1 MHAEP
6 YDRRPERLDGA
17 KASNHAESAICTVVA
32 FHTGRSA
39 AEECELW
46 LESSTNNGKTWEQAT
61 PTYSLNIL
69 SGLEYAFSP
78 AVADG
83 TGHLVRA
90 CVQGNAAKKC
100 SAAW

>member
-1 MHAEP
+1 MKHHP
-6 YDRRPERLDGA
+6 
-17 KASNHAESAICTVVA
+17 CT
-32 FHTGRSA
+32 G
-39 AEECELW
+39 W

-61 PTYSLNIL
+61 PAYSVNAFWR
-69 SGLEYAFSP
+69 LEYAFSP

-90 CVQGNAAKKC
+90 CVQLNATKKC